1 MSSPQTPGTVTV
13 TGRANL
19 SAAPDIA
26 NIRLGCQSVLPT
38 VAEAVAASSAAVT
51 AVRSALDGHGIGAAD
66 APTGRVSITAQ
77 EQWENNKARITGYV
91 AEQQLTVTVRA
102 LDTVGAVLGDVVAA
116 AGDALRLYGVDFVVE
131 DDAAQQTQAREE
143 SFADAKAKADQ
154 YARLAGKSLGAVVD
168 VSEGGGH
175 VPAPM
180 PRAKAFAAVAAD
192 AVPVEPGS
200 VDAHANVTVT
210 WELV

>member
-1 MSSPQTPGTVTV
+1 MSPSQTPGTVTV

-91 AEQQLTVTVRA
+91 AEQQLTVTIRS
-102 LDTVGAVLGDVVAA
+102 LDDVGQVLGDVVAA
-116 AGDALRLYGVDFVVE
+116 AGDAIRLYGVDFAIE
-131 DDAAQQTQAREE
+131 DDTLLQASARDAAFAQAKSMAE
-143 SFADAKAKADQ
+143 Q
-154 YARLAGKSLGAVVD
+154 YAGLAGKALGAVIAIAED
-168 VSEGGGH
+168 AGRG
-175 VPAPM
+175 PTPM
-180 PRAKAFAAVAAD
+180 PKARALAAVAD

-200 VDAHANVTVT
+200 VDANAAVTVT
-210 WELV
+210 WELA